1 MHLDKL
7 KKYNGRYIDENISN
21 YRRFLRPASKDDNV
35 KTDLSQMT
43 HGSYGGLLFDQRW
56 KLKRSGILNRD
67 NNKCVICNY
76 DTNLQIHHRQYHYSE
91 QTKNFKMPWDYD
103 DHLLVTLC
111 ESCHKRGHSK
121 YKVPIINVQ

>member
-7 KKYNGRYIDENISN
+7 KKYNGRYIDENIGN